1 MQAFLAALQAETDNH
16 LLRVITL
23 YEEALLEPQAPLVA
37 FFTLP
42 VDSYQI
48 SKSHGAP
55 TFYWREEKNHLK
67 QMSLFKL

>member
-1 MQAFLAALQAETDNH
+1 MQAFLAALQAETDDH

-23 YEEALLEPQAPLVA
+23 YEEALLKPQAPLVA

-42 VDSYQI
+42 VDSSPT

-55 TFYWREEKNHLK
+55 TFYWQEEKTI
-67 QMSLFKL
+67 